1 MEGRLP
7 IGEAV
12 MKRLFLTG
20 IAALFLATGTAHAQ
34 VTGDVLLKWCST
46 KNDSKC
52 DAYLLGVTDTIIA
65 FENALSPP
73 GICMPDT
80 DVKQQRAVVVPF
92 LKERPQHLKF
102 LVVDVIFKA
111 YEEKWPCP
119 K

>member
-1 MEGRLP
+1 MNMSLKVLF
-7 IGEAV
+7 AV
-12 MKRLFLTG
+12 
-20 IAALFLATGTAHAQ
+20 AALFLATGTAHAQ
-34 VTGDVLLKWCST
+34 VTGDVLLKWCSNT
-46 KNDSKC
+46 KTAAQC

-65 FENALSPP
+65 FEMALSPP
-73 GICMPDT
+73 GICIPDT

-92 LKERPQHLKF
+92 LKERPHHLKF